1 MTYYSQYE
9 QDKLIYEVI
18 LKKPVAGFVLDIGAM
33 CGVRISNSKFFED
46 IGWNGLLVEANPKQL
61 EKLAKNRKW
70 DRVEKA
76 VVPNNFVDD
85 QVEFLAFD
93 IDQWGEGLS
102 GILQNYDLQHR
113 KRIAAEQAQGYIK
126 RIPDPVQV
134 PVIRMKDL
142 LEKCPKVIDI
152 LSIDIEGGELNLLKS
167 IDFMKYKIKVITVE
181 NNYNNPFYKTY
192 LEGQNFTLYRKEDCD
207 EIYVNN
213 CL

>member
-1 MTYYSQYE
+1 MFPSH
-9 QDKLIYEVI
+9 
-18 LKKPVAGFVLDIGAM
+18 
-33 CGVRISNSKFFED
+33 
-46 IGWNGLLVEANPKQL
+46 
-61 EKLAKNRKW
+61 
-70 DRVEKA
+70 DR
-76 VVPNNFVDD
+76 N
-85 QVEFLAFD
+85 
-93 IDQWGEGLS
+93 
-102 GILQNYDLQHR
+102 
-113 KRIAAEQAQGYIK
+113 RIAVEQAQGYIK